1 MEITEILELVKKDL
15 AKRLNKE
22 ELQDF
27 DEVPFEVAEE
37 MLYEEGLPVLSD
49 FKKQLVNPW
58 AIAKYMALLVQEKT
72 TIARVEEDLHS
83 FVPDN
88 IESYFNRGL
97 TCEIQFRKKAEDGVK
112 QQGLTVKYFFDED
125 DKVQYKL
132 ATKGPWGW
140 DITKAQ
146 LKALLSNIGFIGE
159 KLSDT
164 PVVQKTK
171 WYKRI
176 FKRG

>member
-15 AKRLNKE
+15 AKRLNKTE
-22 ELQDF
+22 IQDF
-27 DEVPFEVAEE
+27 EEVPLDVAEE

-49 FKKQLVNPW
+49 FKTQLVNPW

-72 TIARVEEDLHS
+72 TITQVEEDLHD
-83 FVPDN
+83 FIPDTVE
-88 IESYFNRGL
+88 IFFMRGL
-97 TCEIQFRKKAEDGVK
+97 TCEVQFRKKFEEGVK
-112 QQGLTVKYFFDED
+112 QQCLTVKYFLDED

-132 ATKGPWGW
+132 VTKGPWGW

-146 LKALLSNIGFIGE
+146 LKALLSNSGFFGE
-159 KLSDT
+159 KLND
-164 PVVQKTK
+164 VVPQKTK